1 MNLKVLVI
9 ITGGLMNDGI
19 TLSQINM
26 FDVMDKN
33 DMDIAFAAVNG
44 CLPNIADKIERAGC
58 CILRL
63 PNRTRLRSYFVSLIR
78 LLKKE
83 KFDIVHIHGSSA
95 IMSIELLAAYIAKVR
110 IRIAHSRNTANSH
123 PLIDKLLRPIFHA
136 LTTKRLACGTDAGRF
151 LFGKRSFDIIHNG
164 IRLEHYAFNETIRK
178 EIRAK
183 LNIVD
188 ETVIGHI
195 GGFNEQKNQKIL
207 IDVFAELCLNSTSYI
222 LCLIGDGE
230 TLIDCKTLVGKYGIS
245 DKVIFLGIVE
255 NVNDYDQAFD
265 IVCFPSLFE
274 GLPNVVI
281 EWQAAGLPIILSD
294 AITTECAITPLC
306 EYLPLYAGAD
316 VWAKRIHERLCESR
330 DRKYSSFEAVSAIR
344 KNAFDISTTA
354 ESIKRQYYAEM
365 QNSEGIGE
373 GIE

>member
-1 MNLKVLVI
+1 MNLKVFVI
-9 ITGGLMNDGI
+9 ITGGLKNDGI

-33 DMDIAFAAVNG
+33 GIDVAFAAVNDY
-44 CLPNIADKIERAGC
+44 LPNIADKIEKAGC
-58 CILRL
+58 CILKL
-63 PNRTRLRSYFVSLIR
+63 PNRMRLRSYFVSLIR

-83 KFDIVHIHGSSA
+83 KFDIIHVHGSSA

-123 PLIDKLLRPIFHA
+123 PFIDKLLRPIFHA
-136 LTTKRLACGTDAGRF
+136 LTTKRFACGMDAGRF
-151 LFGKRSFDIIHNG
+151 LFGKRSFDVIHNG
-164 IRLEHYAFNETIRK
+164 ISLEHYAFNETIRK

-188 ETVIGHI
+188 EIVVGHI
-195 GGFNEQKNQKIL
+195 GGFNEQKNQRFL
-207 IDVFAELCLNSTSYI
+207 IDVFAQLCINSNSYI
-222 LCLIGDGE
+222 LCLVGDGE

-255 NVNDYDQAFD
+255 NVSDYDQAFD
-265 IVCFPSLFE
+265 IACFPSLFE

-294 AITTECAITPLC
+294 VITDECAVTSLC
-306 EYLPLYAGAD
+306 EYLPLHTGAD
-316 VWAKRIHERLCESR
+316 VWAGRIHEILFEPK
-330 DRKYSSFEAVSAIR
+330 DRKYSSSDAMRTIR
-344 KNAFDISTTA
+344 RNAFDINTTA
-354 ESIKRQYYAEM
+354 ELIKRYYYTEM
-365 QNSEGIGE
+365 QYCD
-373 GIE
+373 